1 MDMLSVGVCDRMSI
15 DTRTVLAEKKKKQFL
30 SSINLEDM
38 PVAHDEPNLFSQ
50 HLALCGAETRIQD
63 AEICSFHTD
72 AAEISAH
79 GIFYIWKEKQLG

>member
-1 MDMLSVGVCDRMSI
+1 
-15 DTRTVLAEKKKKQFL
+15 
-30 SSINLEDM
+30 M

-50 HLALCGAETRIQD
+50 HLAVCGAETRIQD

-79 GIFYIWKEKQLG
+79 DIFYIWKEKQLG